1 MKVYTKYIILNFLK
15 SFFYV
20 FVIMLS
26 LVFILNLLNEIVFF
40 ESLESKNYL
49 IIYLTFLN
57 SPSLIFEMFP
67 FIFLISTQLFFL
79 NLFKDN
85 QIEIFKYS
93 GLKNSKIITIIS
105 FFSFFLGLFAIIFFY
120 NISANLKNFYLELKS
135 NYTTDNKY
143 LAVITN
149 NGLWIKDKID
159 DKILIVNSL
168 KIENNFLINSFITEF
183 DKNYDII
190 RNIKS
195 EKIDIQNNEWLIYDA
210 TSFVGNT
217 KINDDLIKLNSNFNY
232 ENVKKLFSNLSSL
245 SIIELFHLKKN
256 YSSLGYSVNEIDLYI
271 YKLFSYPIYYLL
283 MVILSSL
290 IMFNSKKLG
299 SNTFKISLGL
309 FLSVIIYYINN
320 LFYVFANSERI
331 SLGISIS
338 LPLAIL
344 ILFNFMISKR
354 INEK

>member
-67 FIFLISTQLFFL
+67 FIFLISTQLFFV

-183 DKNYDII
+183 DQNYDII

-210 TSFVGNT
+210 ISFVGNT

-232 ENVKKLFSNLSSL
+232 ENIKKLFSNLSSL
-245 SIIELFHLKKN
+245 TIFELFNLKKN
-256 YSSLGYSVNEIDLYI
+256 YSLLGYSVNEIDLYI

-283 MVILSSL
+283 MVILSSF

-331 SLGISIS
+331 PLGISIS

>member
-67 FIFLISTQLFFL
+67 FIFLISTQLFFV

-159 DKILIVNSL
+159 GKILIVNSL

-183 DKNYDII
+183 DQNYDII

-195 EKIDIQNNEWLIYDA
+195 EKIDILNNEWLIYDA
-210 TSFVGNT
+210 ISFIGNT

-232 ENVKKLFSNLSSL
+232 ENIKKLFSNLSSL
-245 SIIELFHLKKN
+245 TIFELFNLKKN
-256 YSSLGYSVNEIDLYI
+256 YSLLGYSVNEIDLYI

-283 MVILSSL
+283 MVILSSF

-331 SLGISIS
+331 PLGISIS

>member
-67 FIFLISTQLFFL
+67 FIFLISTQLFFV

-183 DKNYDII
+183 DQNYDII

-210 TSFVGNT
+210 ISFIGNT

-232 ENVKKLFSNLSSL
+232 ENIKKLFSNLSSL
-245 SIIELFHLKKN
+245 TIFELFNLKKN
-256 YSSLGYSVNEIDLYI
+256 YSLLGYSVNEIDLYI
-271 YKLFSYPIYYLL
+271 YKLFSCPIYYLL
-283 MVILSSL
+283 MVILSSF

>member
-1 MKVYTKYIILNFLK
+1 MRERYPEVLLFYDSSFASIMFYKSLRFSTHCNYNFNDFPIKYRNFYSPHVKFDVKSNNCDLKIIFRNKHFYFDDFPSFTCQKKVFKTT
-15 SFFYV
+15 S
-20 FVIMLS
+20 
-26 LVFILNLLNEIVFF
+26 
-40 ESLESKNYL
+40 
-49 IIYLTFLN
+49 LN
-57 SPSLIFEMFP
+57 SNSYFKFVKSCDFIKNANGCFEYLCSL
-67 FIFLISTQLFFL
+67 
-79 NLFKDN
+79 D
-85 QIEIFKYS
+85 
-93 GLKNSKIITIIS
+93 
-105 FFSFFLGLFAIIFFY
+105 
-120 NISANLKNFYLELKS
+120 
-135 NYTTDNKY
+135 
-143 LAVITN
+143 N
-149 NGLWIKDKID
+149 NGFPIHHKID
-159 DKILIVNSL
+159 FDSLLVNL

-183 DKNYDII
+183 DQNYDII

-195 EKIDIQNNEWLIYDA
+195 EKIDILNNEWLIYDA
-210 TSFVGNT
+210 ISFIGNT

-232 ENVKKLFSNLSSL
+232 ENIKKLFSNLSSL
-245 SIIELFHLKKN
+245 TIFELFNLKKN
-256 YSSLGYSVNEIDLYI
+256 YSLLGYSVNEIDLYI

-283 MVILSSL
+283 MVILSSF

-331 SLGISIS
+331 PLGISIS

>member
-67 FIFLISTQLFFL
+67 FIFLISTQLFFV

-195 EKIDIQNNEWLIYDA
+195 EKIDILNNEWLIYDA
-210 TSFVGNT
+210 ISFIGNT

-245 SIIELFHLKKN
+245 SIIDLFHLKKN

-283 MVILSSL
+283 MVILSSF

>member
-67 FIFLISTQLFFL
+67 FIFLISTQLFFV

-183 DKNYDII
+183 DQNYDII

-210 TSFVGNT
+210 ISFIGNT

-232 ENVKKLFSNLSSL
+232 ENIKKLFSNLSSL
-245 SIIELFHLKKN
+245 TIFELFNLKKN
-256 YSSLGYSVNEIDLYI
+256 YSLLGYSVNEIDLYI

-283 MVILSSL
+283 MVILSSF

-331 SLGISIS
+331 PLGISIS

>member
-67 FIFLISTQLFFL
+67 FIFLISTQLFFV

-183 DKNYDII
+183 DQNYDII

-195 EKIDIQNNEWLIYDA
+195 EKIDILNNEWLIYDA
-210 TSFVGNT
+210 ISFIGNT

-232 ENVKKLFSNLSSL
+232 ENIKKLFSNLSSL
-245 SIIELFHLKKN
+245 TIFELFNLKKN
-256 YSSLGYSVNEIDLYI
+256 YSLLGYSVNEIDLYI

-283 MVILSSL
+283 MVILSSF

-331 SLGISIS
+331 PLGISIS

>member
-67 FIFLISTQLFFL
+67 FIFLISTQLFFV

-183 DKNYDII
+183 DQNYDII

-195 EKIDIQNNEWLIYDA
+195 EKIDILNNEWLIYDA
-210 TSFVGNT
+210 ISFIGNT

-232 ENVKKLFSNLSSL
+232 ENIKKLFSNLSSL
-245 SIIELFHLKKN
+245 TIFELFNLKKN
-256 YSSLGYSVNEIDLYI
+256 YSLLGYSVNEIDLYI

-283 MVILSSL
+283 MVILSSF

>member
-67 FIFLISTQLFFL
+67 FIFLISTQLFFV

-183 DKNYDII
+183 DQNYDII

-210 TSFVGNT
+210 ISFIGNT

-232 ENVKKLFSNLSSL
+232 ENIKKLFSNLSSL
-245 SIIELFHLKKN
+245 TIFELFNLKKN
-256 YSSLGYSVNEIDLYI
+256 YSLLGYSVNEIDLYI

-283 MVILSSL
+283 MVILSSF